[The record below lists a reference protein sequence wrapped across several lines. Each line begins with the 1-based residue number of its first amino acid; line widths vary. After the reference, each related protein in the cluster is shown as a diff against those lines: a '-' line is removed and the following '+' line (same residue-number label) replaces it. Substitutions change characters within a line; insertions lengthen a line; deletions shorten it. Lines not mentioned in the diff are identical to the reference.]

1 MKEIFKTVIKDFQ
14 ERLPIPEITLREL
27 DIPTNLNQVIT
38 LIGPRRCGKT
48 FYFYS
53 LINKLIDQ
61 GINSNLIL
69 YFNFEDERY
78 DLTSEDLQILI
89 DAYFELFPQNI
100 DQRIYLFFDEIQE
113 VDKWE
118 KFIRRI
124 KDTLNPYIFI
134 TGSSSKMLS
143 TDIATTLRGRTITY
157 NLYPFSYSEYCR
169 YFNISTDEIHSTGKR
184 VQLYSLFQDYLISGG
199 YPETFGQS
207 ESIMRKILQSYF
219 DVMLFKDIIERYQVS
234 NNIALKQF
242 IKHLASTISSEFS
255 INKIYHNLKSSNIPV
270 SKDRLYDYMG
280 YTQDCFLFFLHYPL
294 EFSVKKTLKA
304 RKKSYFIDNGLLTN
318 ITSNFSN
325 NFGKL
330 LENLIFIELK
340 RREKEIYFYRNGI
353 ECDFIIIKNNNISQ
367 LIQVS
372 YDISNKT
379 TLDRELNSLLKLSD
393 KYPDAELLLIT
404 NSTEKKIFESNKQ
417 IQIIPAWKWCLQ

>member
-1 MKEIFKTVIKDFQ
+1 
-14 ERLPIPEITLREL
+14 
-27 DIPTNLNQVIT
+27 
-38 LIGPRRCGKT
+38 
-48 FYFYS
+48 
-53 LINKLIDQ
+53 
-61 GINSNLIL
+61 
-69 YFNFEDERY
+69 
-78 DLTSEDLQILI
+78 
-89 DAYFELFPQNI
+89 
-100 DQRIYLFFDEIQE
+100 
-113 VDKWE
+113 
-118 KFIRRI
+118 
-124 KDTLNPYIFI
+124 
-134 TGSSSKMLS
+134 MLS

-169 YFNISTDEIHSTGKR
+169 YFNISTDEIHSTGNR
-184 VQLYSLFQDYLISGG
+184 AQLYSLFQDYLTSGG